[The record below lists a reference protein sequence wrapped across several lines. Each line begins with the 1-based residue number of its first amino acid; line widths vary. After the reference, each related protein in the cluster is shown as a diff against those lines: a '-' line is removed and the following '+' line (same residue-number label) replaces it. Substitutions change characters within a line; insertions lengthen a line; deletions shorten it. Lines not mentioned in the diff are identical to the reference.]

1 MPKPAYIPFSVNLL
15 VILSVIAFF
24 LFFIRLV
31 LFWMGVLPTFGVQ
44 IDSFIAF
51 QWVLT
56 FILDSA
62 GLFFGRYLQ
71 DQYHRSGNVPGSV
84 KGLIWILNIIL
95 AYQIL
100 SIVFK
105 SWAGLAYVQ
114 ILSQPEGQSPFQPK

>member
-31 LFWMGVLPTFGVQ
+31 LCWMGDLPTFAVQ

-62 GLFFGRYLQ
+62 SLFFGRYLQ

-114 ILSQPEGQSPFQPK
+114 ILSQPEG